1 MRGVLSFVAVG
12 VYAVALGVAT
22 VFLLGWLLG
31 KEPKL
36 AGWSVSF
43 VPAPT
48 TISLR

>member
-36 AGWSVSF
+36 VGWSVSF

-48 TISLR
+48 TISMR

>member
-1 MRGVLSFVAVG
+1 MRGVLAFVAVG

-22 VFLLGWLLG
+22 VFLLGWSLG

-43 VPAPT
+43 APAST
-48 TISLR
+48 TICSR

>member
-1 MRGVLSFVAVG
+1 MREALEFVAVG

-22 VFLLGWLLG
+22 VLMLGWLLG